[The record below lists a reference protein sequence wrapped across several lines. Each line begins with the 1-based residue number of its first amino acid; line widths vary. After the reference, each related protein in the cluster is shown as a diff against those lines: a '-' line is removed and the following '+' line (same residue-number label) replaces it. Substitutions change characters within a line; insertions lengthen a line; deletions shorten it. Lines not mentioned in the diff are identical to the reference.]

1 MQRGHLTCE
10 NQWTVKIFQ
19 QQKIQLN
26 LFCSLWECAMCGPGF
41 ERRKKV
47 DRPHGCLSWKLCWSD
62 TLLTVLQFSAELSA
76 ECTWVLLW
84 LAIKQRRM
92 RMSWI
97 SGWVVQVTR
106 KECHSHRCW
115 LGCTLSKSQSRGP
128 HVQVQVHEQWT
139 CTSHQ
144 SRGPQVQVQAQVQ
157 VQVTREECHRCKY
170 KHRYKSLE
178 KSATGARTTSTGTS
192 TSH

>member
-47 DRPHGCLSWKLCWSD
+47 DRPRGCLSWKLCWSD

-92 RMSWI
+92 QMSWI

-106 KECHSHRCW
+106 KECHRCW
-115 LGCTLSKSQSRGP
+115 LGCTLYKSQSRVP

-157 VQVTREECHRCKY
+157 VQVTREECHRCIKV
-170 KHRYKSLE
+170 K
-178 KSATGARTTSTGTS
+178 KSALQLVRCLSVPAL
-192 TSH
+192 